1 MMLYKNVSFV
11 REGIRAFPDFFMIFS
26 LVKTL
31 FFSRKLGALL
41 VQFHCASE
49 RRTITKTA
57 LGRAD
62 YLCAQVAEVS
72 DNINEKDKENNNNI
86 NFTWK
91 EIDDGSKKKS
101 RGGLFSFIKRKTAEF
116 TKSIEKA
123 RAEKAAEAAKFA
135 KPVRPAEPAEP
146 VKADEPVE
154 SIADAKSEVPAE
166 SVEPVKLTEP
176 VEPEKAVEAV
186 KPAEAAK
193 VVEPEKAVQTEKVE
207 EPAKLVQTEKVEE
220 PEKLEKPETQDKL
233 ANSSKKAK
241 RGKKGKSKKTDQ
253 ADKPDK
259 TAKDEKAVQVTED
272 VVKAETAES
281 DKPVEV
287 EKVDESAEA
296 VVAAESTEVEA
307 PAETETPVE
316 GEDATAPDKPD
327 KPAKKTKKA
336 KSTKK
341 AKKAK
346 KAKLDKSGKPVKR
359 LTKGKVFLGIACLF
373 VAMIVGSFIYA
384 YNSVPSIDP
393 DASTIYTNIDLSSII
408 YDSKGKEI
416 DKLYYT
422 EDRVVVPIKAI
433 PEVTKN
439 AFIAIEDKTFYK
451 HHGLNYKR
459 LFGAVLSKLTG
470 RSEEISGTSTITQ
483 QLARNVFLADIKSER
498 TISRKLREMIYALK
512 IERAYTK
519 DEILEA
525 YLNTIY
531 LGYGCYGINAAAHT
545 YFGKDVQE
553 LNLAESAALAALPQA
568 PDSYALLKDEK
579 DENTTYLK
587 KYKLYANEIC
597 ADRRD
602 LVLDLMQEQGY
613 ISSAE
618 AEEATMKIAKI
629 LHPDIAKKPK
639 ELTYFT
645 DFLTTEVAHDLAEK
659 YHMSEEKAQ
668 LLIHTGGLRIYS
680 TIDQDI
686 QNAINTEFSDDY
698 NFPYSMENP
707 QAAMVVTEVGTG
719 RIRAMAGGRNT
730 SGQMLFNRATSPR
743 QPGSSIKPLAVYS
756 AALQKSEDF
765 ARRGMP
771 FPFTDFGIDRQGIRR
786 WGNYITAGSVVV
798 DERLKI
804 NNEIWPLNFSRR
816 FSGFRTFRTALQQS
830 INTCAVKIQLQ
841 VGPEYSMEMLR
852 KFGISTIADDESVPT
867 NDYNPAALALGA
879 MTYGATPLDMAL
891 AYATFPN
898 GGVRN
903 SGTAYTKVVNPKGK
917 VLLEKETEETRVL
930 DEGVAFIMRD
940 CLESV
945 VSRGIARSASI
956 YGTQVGGKTGTTND
970 NYDYW
975 FVGFTPKYS
984 AALWIGTDHNTVMS
998 GSSGN
1003 AAYLW
1008 SKIMRQ
1014 VPDITEGEY
1023 PPQPENVVYYRG
1035 EYYTEKTQ
1043 P

>member
-1 MMLYKNVSFV
+1 M
-11 REGIRAFPDFFMIFS
+11 A
-26 LVKTL
+26 
-31 FFSRKLGALL
+31 
-41 VQFHCASE
+41 
-49 RRTITKTA
+49 
-57 LGRAD
+57 
-62 YLCAQVAEVS
+62 
-72 DNINEKDKENNNNI
+72 DNINDKDKNNNNKV

-91 EIDDGSKKKS
+91 EIDDSANKKS
-101 RGGLFSFIKRKTAEF
+101 RGSLFSFIKRKSAEF
-116 TKSIEKA
+116 AKVFEPAKNEKSASRPSNPVKL
-123 RAEKAAEAAKFA
+123 AEPA
-135 KPVRPAEPAEP
+135 KPVKPVEPAEPAETTKTAKKEKAIEP
-146 VKADEPVE
+146 VKVSYPIKSDTPVE
-154 SIADAKSEVPAE
+154 SYK
-166 SVEPVKLTEP
+166 
-176 VEPEKAVEAV
+176 PEKPV
-186 KPAEAAK
+186 
-193 VVEPEKAVQTEKVE
+193 
-207 EPAKLVQTEKVEE
+207 
-220 PEKLEKPETQDKL
+220 
-233 ANSSKKAK
+233 
-241 RGKKGKSKKTDQ
+241 KSKK
-253 ADKPDK
+253 K
-259 TAKDEKAVQVTED
+259 TAKAKNIEKLDST
-272 VVKAETAES
+272 
-281 DKPVEV
+281 DKPVEEVKPGKDEKPIESMQPTEPVQASKAAETVKLEKTAESLHPADSAKTDESTKPV
-287 EKVDESAEA
+287 ETAKEDKPVEPDKIDENDETEKTDEAAKTEESAES
-296 VVAAESTEVEA
+296 VK
-307 PAETETPVE
+307 PETPVDSDNTE
-316 GEDATAPDKPD
+316 KPVTPAKAKKTVKFRK
-327 KPAKKTKKA
+327 KPAKEKKPKKPLTKKRV
-336 KSTKK
+336 
-341 AKKAK
+341 
-346 KAKLDKSGKPVKR
+346 LLYV
-359 LTKGKVFLGIACLF
+359 LCLF
-373 VAMIVGSFIYA
+373 VAVMLGTFIYA
-384 YNSVPSIDP
+384 YNSVPNIDP

-422 EDRVVVPIKAI
+422 EDRVIVPIKAI

-470 RSEEISGTSTITQ
+470 RSSEISGTSTITQ
-483 QLARNVFLADIKSER
+483 QLARNVFLSDIKSER
-498 TISRKLREMIYALK
+498 TLSRKFREMIYALK
-512 IERAYTK
+512 IERTYTK

-579 DENTTYLK
+579 DEHTTYLK
-587 KYKLYANEIC
+587 KYELYANEIC
-597 ADRRD
+597 SERRD
-602 LVLDLMQEQGY
+602 LVLDLMEEQGY
-613 ISSAE
+613 ISSSE
-618 AEEATMKIAKI
+618 ANGAKQKIAKI
-629 LHPDIAKKPK
+629 LHPHIEVKPK

-645 DFLTTEVAHDLAEK
+645 DYLTTEVAKDLAEK
-659 YHMSEEKAQ
+659 YSMTEEKAQ

-686 QNAINTEFSDDY
+686 QNAINTEFSEDY
-698 NFPYSMENP
+698 NFPYSMEDP

-719 RIRAMAGGRNT
+719 RIRAMVGGRNT

-765 ARRGMP
+765 AKRGMT
-771 FPFTDFGIDRQGIRR
+771 FPFVDYGIDKQGIRR
-786 WGNYITAGSVVV
+786 WGSYITAGSVVT

-804 NNEIWPLNFSRR
+804 NNEVWPLNFSRR
-816 FSGFRTFRTALQQS
+816 FSGYRTFRTALQQS

-841 VGPEYSMEMLR
+841 VGPDYSMEMLR
-852 KFGISTIADDESVPT
+852 KFGISTIADDASVPT

-879 MTYGATPLDMAL
+879 MTYGTTPLDMAL

-898 GGVRN
+898 GGVRT
-903 SGTAYTKVVNPKGK
+903 SGTAYTKVVNSKGK
-917 VLLEKETEETRVL
+917 LLLQKETEETKVL

-956 YGTQVGGKTGTTND
+956 YGTHVGGKTGTTND

-1023 PPQPENVVYYRG
+1023 PPQPEDVVYYRG
-1035 EYYTEKTQ
+1035 EYYTERTQ

>member
-1 MMLYKNVSFV
+1 MNGL
-11 REGIRAFPDFFMIFS
+11 
-26 LVKTL
+26 
-31 FFSRKLGALL
+31 
-41 VQFHCASE
+41 
-49 RRTITKTA
+49 TA
-57 LGRAD
+57 LNE
-62 YLCAQVAEVS
+62 QVAKVT
-72 DNINEKDKENNNNI
+72 DNINEKDKDNKNNSNKV

-91 EIDDGSKKKS
+91 EIDDSAKSKKS
-101 RGGLFSFIKRKTAEF
+101 RRSLFSFMKRKSAEF
-116 TKSIEKA
+116 AKVFEPANT
-123 RAEKAAEAAKFA
+123 EKAAKTA
-135 KPVRPAEPAEP
+135 KPVKPTEPAMTVKPIEPAKPAEITNLDKNDKAIKP
-146 VKADEPVE
+146 VKVADPVKPDAPVE
-154 SIADAKSEVPAE
+154 SAK
-166 SVEPVKLTEP
+166 
-176 VEPEKAVEAV
+176 PEKTA
-186 KPAEAAK
+186 KP
-193 VVEPEKAVQTEKVE
+193 V
-207 EPAKLVQTEKVEE
+207 
-220 PEKLEKPETQDKL
+220 
-233 ANSSKKAK
+233 
-241 RGKKGKSKKTDQ
+241 KSKKTEKLATTDEFIETTKK
-253 ADKPDK
+253 DKLVEPMTSGEPDKSIEEVKEEKPVEPDK
-259 TAKDEKAVQVTED
+259 TN
-272 VVKAETAES
+272 
-281 DKPVEV
+281 
-287 EKVDESAEA
+287 
-296 VVAAESTEVEA
+296 EA
-307 PAETETPVE
+307 PEAEKTTEAAKQNESVE
-316 GEDATAPDKPD
+316 QVETDKTDEAAKTEEAEESVKTDTQVEPAKQE
-327 KPAKKTKKA
+327 KPAKPA
-336 KSTKK
+336 K
-341 AKKAK
+341 AKKTVKFRKKPAK
-346 KAKLDKSGKPVKR
+346 DKKPKKP
-359 LTKGKVFLGIACLF
+359 LTKKRVLLYVMGLF
-373 VAMIVGSFIYA
+373 VAVLLGTFIYA
-384 YNSVPSIDP
+384 YNSVPNIDP

-422 EDRVVVPIKAI
+422 EDRVIVPIKAI

-470 RSEEISGTSTITQ
+470 RSSEISGTSTITQ
-483 QLARNVFLADIKSER
+483 QLARNVFLSDIKSER
-498 TISRKLREMIYALK
+498 TLSRKFREMIYALK
-512 IERAYTK
+512 IERTYTK

-587 KYKLYANEIC
+587 KYELYANEIC
-597 ADRRD
+597 SERRD
-602 LVLDLMQEQGY
+602 LVLDLMEEQGY
-613 ISSAE
+613 ISSSE
-618 AEEATMKIAKI
+618 ANGAKQKIAKI
-629 LHPDIAKKPK
+629 LHPHIEVKPK

-645 DFLTTEVAHDLAEK
+645 DYLTTEVAKDLAEK
-659 YHMSEEKAQ
+659 YSMTEEKAQ

-686 QNAINTEFSDDY
+686 QNAINTEFSEDY
-698 NFPYSMENP
+698 NFPYSMEEP

-719 RIRAMAGGRNT
+719 RIRAMVGGRNT

-756 AALQKSEDF
+756 AALQKSEDY
-765 ARRGMP
+765 AKRGMP
-771 FPFTDFGIDRQGIRR
+771 FPFVDYGIDKQGIRR
-786 WGNYITAGSVVV
+786 WGDYITAGSVVT

-804 NNEIWPLNFSRR
+804 NNEIWPLNFSRK
-816 FSGFRTFRTALQQS
+816 FSGYRTFRTALQQS

-841 VGPEYSMEMLR
+841 VGPDYSMEMLR
-852 KFGISTIADDESVPT
+852 KFGISTIADDASIPT

-879 MTYGATPLDMAL
+879 MTYGTTPLDMAL

-898 GGVRN
+898 GGVRT
-903 SGTAYTKVVNPKGK
+903 SGTSYTKVVNSKGK
-917 VLLEKETEETRVL
+917 LLLQKETEETKVL

-1008 SKIMRQ
+1008 SRIMRQ

-1023 PPQPENVVYYRG
+1023 PPQPEDVVYYRG

>member
-1 MMLYKNVSFV
+1 M
-11 REGIRAFPDFFMIFS
+11 
-26 LVKTL
+26 
-31 FFSRKLGALL
+31 
-41 VQFHCASE
+41 
-49 RRTITKTA
+49 
-57 LGRAD
+57 AD
-62 YLCAQVAEVS
+62 NLN
-72 DNINEKDKENNNNI
+72 DKDKNIDNNNKV

-91 EIDDGSKKKS
+91 EIDDSASKKS
-101 RGGLFSFIKRKTAEF
+101 RGSLFSFIKRKSAEF
-116 TKSIEKA
+116 AKVFEPAKT
-123 RAEKAAEAAKFA
+123 EKAAKPENPA
-135 KPVRPAEPAEP
+135 KPIKSKKKTAKAKKTEKLVTTDKPVEEAKPDKDEKIIESTQLTEPVQSDKDAETVKSEKTVESIKTADSAKTEEPAKSVETAKTDKLVELATPAEPDKPIEEVKEEKPAEQVRP
-146 VKADEPVE
+146 VEPDKTNEAPEAEKTTEADKQDEPVE
-154 SIADAKSEVPAE
+154 QVETDKIDDATK
-166 SVEPVKLTEP
+166 TE
-176 VEPEKAVEAV
+176 E
-186 KPAEAAK
+186 
-193 VVEPEKAVQTEKVE
+193 VE
-207 EPAKLVQTEKVEE
+207 ESINPDTPVDPAKTE
-220 PEKLEKPETQDKL
+220 
-233 ANSSKKAK
+233 
-241 RGKKGKSKKTDQ
+241 
-253 ADKPDK
+253 
-259 TAKDEKAVQVTED
+259 
-272 VVKAETAES
+272 
-281 DKPVEV
+281 
-287 EKVDESAEA
+287 
-296 VVAAESTEVEA
+296 
-307 PAETETPVE
+307 
-316 GEDATAPDKPD
+316 
-327 KPAKKTKKA
+327 KPAKPV
-336 KSTKK
+336 K
-341 AKKAK
+341 AKKASK
-346 KAKLDKSGKPVKR
+346 TKIKLAKAKKPKKR
-359 LTKGKVFLGIACLF
+359 LTKRRVLLYVLGLF
-373 VAMIVGSFIYA
+373 VTVLLGTFIYA
-384 YNSVPSIDP
+384 YNSVPNIDP

-422 EDRVVVPIKAI
+422 EDRVIVPIKAI

-470 RSEEISGTSTITQ
+470 RSSEISGTSTITQ
-483 QLARNVFLADIKSER
+483 QLARNVFLSDIKSER
-498 TISRKLREMIYALK
+498 TLSRKFREMIYALK
-512 IERAYTK
+512 IERTYTK

-587 KYKLYANEIC
+587 KYELYANEIC
-597 ADRRD
+597 TGRRD
-602 LVLDLMQEQGY
+602 LVLDLMEEQGY
-613 ISSAE
+613 ISSSE
-618 AEEATMKIAKI
+618 ADKAKKKIAKI
-629 LHPDIAKKPK
+629 LHPHIEVKPK

-645 DFLTTEVAHDLAEK
+645 DYLTTEVAKDLAEK
-659 YHMSEEKAQ
+659 YSMTEEKAQ

-686 QNAINTEFSDDY
+686 QNAINTEFSEDY
-698 NFPYSMENP
+698 NFPYSMEEP

-719 RIRAMAGGRNT
+719 RIRAMVGGRNT

-756 AALQKSEDF
+756 AALQKSEDY
-765 ARRGMP
+765 AKRGMP
-771 FPFTDFGIDRQGIRR
+771 FPFVDYGIDKQGIRR
-786 WGNYITAGSVVV
+786 WGSYITAGSVVT

-804 NNEIWPLNFSRR
+804 NNEVWPLNFSRK
-816 FSGFRTFRTALQQS
+816 FSGYRTFRTALQQS

-841 VGPEYSMEMLR
+841 VGPDYSMEMLK
-852 KFGISTIADDESVPT
+852 KFGISTVADDASVPT
-867 NDYNPAALALGA
+867 NDLNPAALALGA
-879 MTYGATPLDMAL
+879 MTYGTTPLDMAL

-898 GGVRN
+898 GGVRT
-903 SGTAYTKVVNPKGK
+903 SGTSYTKVVNSKGK
-917 VLLEKETEETRVL
+917 LLLQKETEETKVL

-1008 SKIMRQ
+1008 SRIMRQ

-1023 PPQPENVVYYRG
+1023 PPQPEDVVYYRG
-1035 EYYTEKTQ
+1035 EYYTERTQ